1 MKISI
6 SQHIGAK
13 LIKKLFSI
21 FCILFFTFIIL
32 PRYIFDNSE
41 TIKVVGRDTI
51 KYDLV
56 IPVNFDELKDLLH
69 QKEFFQKYIN
79 FNNIIIIAPDKIKEP
94 DNLKKIVI
102 IKEDSLVPKS
112 SLINLFAK
120 RGITE
125 YKRLG
130 WYEQQFLKMAY
141 SRVCKNDYYLI
152 WDSDTFPVKPVQM
165 FEKGSPIFDMKTEHH
180 SAYFTTINRL
190 IPKLHFSKFSY
201 ISEHM
206 LVKTEYMK
214 NILSDIEHNSNISGN
229 MFWEKIKAFLKS
241 SC

>member
-6 SQHIGAK
+6 SQLIGAK

-94 DNLKKIVI
+94 DNLKKIII

-190 IPKLHFSKFSY
+190 IPKLHFSKLSY